1 MSWPLQPDDDG
12 GSSVRA
18 GTTMP
23 TQLQLPVQGVTS
35 AGVTGDDM
43 GREID
48 AYLAS
53 RSYSAASAR
62 QRRQILTSFAAH
74 VDPLTADVDDLVMW
88 WDCTRHLAVSSR
100 RTYLMAVRG
109 FMDWIIRAGYRDG
122 PNPAELIR
130 PPTVHRQPPKVLT
143 PDQVSALRAS
153 LRTEWEQLVIGL
165 MLDLGLRVGEVA
177 KLEATDLDGDVLYVR
192 GKGGRDAML
201 PMPAH
206 LAALWPE
213 SGPIY
218 PPKHSDHLGQRVKR
232 ILRRAGV
239 DATAHWLRRTAA
251 TTWAARGV
259 QPHVISAMLRHS
271 SLATSSHYVRV
282 GLDEMREAV

>member
-1 MSWPLQPDDDG
+1 
-12 GSSVRA
+12 
-18 GTTMP
+18 
-23 TQLQLPVQGVTS
+23 
-35 AGVTGDDM
+35 M

-53 RSYSAASAR
+53 RSYAVTSHR
-62 QRRQILTSFAAH
+62 QRRTILETFSAS
-74 VDPLTADVDDLVMW
+74 VDPVVANGDDLVMW
-88 WDCTRHLAVSSR
+88 WDTTRHLAPATR
-100 RTYLMAVRG
+100 RAYLLAVRG
-109 FMDWIIRAGYRDG
+109 FMDWIIRAGYREG

-130 PPTVHRQPPKVLT
+130 PPVVHRQPPKVLSAG
-143 PDQVSALRAS
+143 QVSALRAS

-177 KLEATDLDGDVLYVR
+177 RLDTADLDGDVLYVR

-213 SGPIY
+213 SGPVWGG
-218 PPKHSDHLGQRVKR
+218 KHADFLGQRVRR
-232 ILRRAGV
+232 ILRRAGI
-239 DATAHWLRRTAA
+239 DGHTAHSLRRTAA
-251 TTWAARGV
+251 TEWARKGV

-282 GLDEMREAV
+282 SVEDMREAV